1 LPTDILRQPERAVP
15 IESVADL
22 DRVIRPGCTQNDE
35 ANHRLPRTFLNVHS
49 SADPPINRRGYE
61 GQLRVELDSSIMPRR
76 TAEIG
81 ATSSLPRV
89 PAKVPLPS
97 DLPTFVIVHCKTGF
111 VEVTAST
118 RSVAVIG

>member
-1 LPTDILRQPERAVP
+1 MVLMT
-15 IESVADL
+15 
-22 DRVIRPGCTQNDE
+22 
-35 ANHRLPRTFLNVHS
+35 
-49 SADPPINRRGYE
+49 E
-61 GQLRVELDSSIMPRR
+61 GKIMPPQLSRILKLSWCR
-76 TAEIG
+76 TVRYGASARIAVVRSDYSASNFSVPGHGRGRSGIG

-97 DLPTFVIVHCKTGF
+97 DLPTFLIVHCKTGF